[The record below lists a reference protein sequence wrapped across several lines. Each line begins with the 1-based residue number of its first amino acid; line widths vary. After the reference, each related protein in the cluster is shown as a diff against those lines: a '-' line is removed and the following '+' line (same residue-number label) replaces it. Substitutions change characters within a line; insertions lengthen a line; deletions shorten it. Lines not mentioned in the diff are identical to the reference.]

1 MDDLARFCCPN
12 TQCSEFGR
20 RHAGN
25 LSVHDRFG
33 KHRQHRLLC
42 CHVCQ
47 HSFSENKGTVFFRAK
62 LPHETIVAILRHLQE
77 GCGIRAT
84 HAWSGS
90 IATPSSAWPA
100 WPAITPT
107 TFMTSSWLFPPAT
120 REVQFDEKWAFV
132 GKKQKNCDPNNPDD
146 AQCGDYWDFVAFD
159 PEHRL
164 VLAVVPGART
174 AENAEAIVE
183 EVKQRLG
190 GTAPALMTSDEL
202 PAYATAIETTFSE
215 PVSPPARRGPGR
227 PRIVPE
233 RSLPEGLCYATV
245 HKERENGR
253 VVAVEQEQVFGTAEA
268 LDEALSESS
277 ASQSVNTSFVE
288 RHHGTDRSRNARK
301 SRKTYQFSKD
311 WEIHE
316 AMTYFTMYSYNFC
329 WEVRTL
335 RVRRE
340 EGGWQPRT
348 PAMAA
353 GLSDHVW
360 SLEEWLAFPAFQS
373 T

>member
-1 MDDLARFCCPN
+1 
-12 TQCSEFGR
+12 
-20 RHAGN
+20 
-25 LSVHDRFG
+25 
-33 KHRQHRLLC
+33 
-42 CHVCQ
+42 
-47 HSFSENKGTVFFRAK
+47 
-62 LPHETIVAILRHLQE
+62 
-77 GCGIRAT
+77 
-84 HAWSGS
+84 
-90 IATPSSAWPA
+90 
-100 WPAITPT
+100 
-107 TFMTSSWLFPPAT
+107 MTSSWLFPPAT

-132 GKKQKNCDPNNPDD
+132 VKKQKNCDPNNPDD

-174 AENAEAIVE
+174 AENAQAIVE

-288 RHHGTDRSRNARK
+288 RHHGTDRSRNGGSPGRRTSSARIGRSMK
-301 SRKTYQFSKD
+301 R
-311 WEIHE
+311 
-316 AMTYFTMYSYNFC
+316 
-329 WEVRTL
+329 
-335 RVRRE
+335 
-340 EGGWQPRT
+340 
-348 PAMAA
+348 
-353 GLSDHVW
+353 
-360 SLEEWLAFPAFQS
+360 
-373 T
+373 